1 MPDGK
6 VQFFENGVAA
16 AAGLVQSDAG
26 DYYFIG
32 NTKRATMNA
41 TCNISEEETNGLLP
55 AGTYMTDGMGRVI
68 VNTTEAAET
77 ETETAETETGAA
89 ETEQEAA

>member
-1 MPDGK
+1 
-6 VQFFENGVAA
+6 
-16 AAGLVQSDAG
+16 
-26 DYYFIG
+26 
-32 NTKRATMNA
+32 MNA

-68 VNTTEAAET
+68 VNTTEVV
-77 ETETAETETGAA
+77 ETETGAA

>member
-16 AAGLVQSDAG
+16 AAGLVRSDAG

-41 TCNISEEETNGLLP
+41 TCNISEE
-55 AGTYMTDGMGRVI
+55 
-68 VNTTEAAET
+68 
-77 ETETAETETGAA
+77 
-89 ETEQEAA
+89 

>member
-1 MPDGK
+1 M
-6 VQFFENGVAA
+6 AA

-55 AGTYMTDGMGRVI
+55 AGTYMTDRMGRVI
-68 VNTTEAAET
+68 VNTTGAVET
-77 ETETAETETGAA
+77 ETEAA